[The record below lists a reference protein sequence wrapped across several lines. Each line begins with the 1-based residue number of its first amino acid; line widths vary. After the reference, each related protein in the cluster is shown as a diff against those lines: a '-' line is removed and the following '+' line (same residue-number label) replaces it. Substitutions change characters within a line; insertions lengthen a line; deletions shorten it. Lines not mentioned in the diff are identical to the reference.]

1 MRLVGFGSRYGM
13 HQLRDLV
20 IDCCAVYMR
29 ISRQEKLPRLNE
41 LRRYLKQ
48 HFNVDATPLSCQR
61 ATQQSN
67 SLFTFCALCGTFF
80 NIKMSE
86 SL

>member
-1 MRLVGFGSRYGM
+1 MRLVGFRSGYGM

-41 LRRYLKQ
+41 LRRYVKQ

-61 ATQQSN
+61 VA
-67 SLFTFCALCGTFF
+67 
-80 NIKMSE
+80 
-86 SL
+86 